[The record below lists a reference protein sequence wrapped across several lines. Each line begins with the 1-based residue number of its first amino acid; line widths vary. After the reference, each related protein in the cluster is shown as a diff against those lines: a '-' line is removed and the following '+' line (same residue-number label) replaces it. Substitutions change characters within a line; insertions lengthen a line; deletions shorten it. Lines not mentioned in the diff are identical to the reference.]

1 MPAAGR
7 ERAFVADRVLT
18 VWGGPIVRRGAL
30 IDPSDLPGW
39 LALDEGGMP
48 LGYVLFESVGDECEI
63 VALEALRRREG
74 VGSAL
79 VDAVIHAAESAR
91 AAAVW
96 LVTTNDNAGAIA
108 FYETRG
114 FSLCAVRPGAVDEAR
129 RSLKPTIPLVG
140 ESGVPIRDELEYRL
154 ALSRG

>member
-1 MPAAGR
+1 MPAGGR
-7 ERAFVADRVLT
+7 ERAFVRDRVLT
-18 VWGGPIVRRGAL
+18 VWGGPVVRRGAL
-30 IDPSDLPGW
+30 IDPSDLPG
-39 LALDEGGMP
+39 LVALDAGGASV
-48 LGYVLFESVGDECEI
+48 GYVLFESVGDECEI
-63 VALEALRRREG
+63 VALEALRRRAG

-79 VDAVIHAAESAR
+79 VDAVVQEARAAR
-91 AAAVW
+91 AAAIW
-96 LVTTNDNAGAIA
+96 LVTTNDNAGAIS

-114 FSLCAVRPGAVDEAR
+114 FSLSAVRPGAVDEAR